1 MLKSKLIA
9 LTLGCVVLALSSQV
23 MADPISF
30 NGTGLASAV
39 TVRHEGSDMSVMAGE
54 ILVTFNATSLTT
66 YCVDLDHWIKSNWSA
81 TVAPVTYVNGGLAA
95 AYLYDHFA
103 GAVTTNVQAAGLQI
117 AIWEVVDD
125 FGGPLNLANGDFRFM
140 GGGTIGA
147 AAQNYLNAL
156 PGDVSGYTTSAYILK
171 SGNCPR
177 SQHLIVPEPASLVLL
192 ATALPMVLL
201 GRRR

>member
-1 MLKSKLIA
+1 MKSKLTA

-39 TVRHEGSDMSVMAGE
+39 TVRHDGSNMSVLAGE
-54 ILVTFNATSLTT
+54 ILVTFNSVPLTA
-66 YCVDLDHWIKSNWSA
+66 YCVDLDHWIKNSWDA
-81 TVAPVTYVNGGLAA
+81 TVAPVTYVDGGLAA

-103 GAVTTNVQAAGLQI
+103 GTVTTNTQAAGLQI

-125 FGGPLNLANGDFRFM
+125 FGAARDLAAGSFRYN
-140 GGGTIGA
+140 GGGVIGT
-147 AAQNYLNAL
+147 AAQNFLNAL
-156 PGDVSGYTTSAYILK
+156 PADVSGYATTAYVLK

-177 SQHLIVPEPASLVLL
+177 SQNLIVPEPAALTLL
-192 ATALPMVLL
+192 ITALPMVLL